1 MSELSPAEL
10 LELAKTTLG
19 LPQTASDRAVPR
31 AYLNELR
38 IHLSLYPNETNFR
51 VTLQPNAALGEI
63 TCLHPSCQG
72 KTLKL
77 QPRHR
82 APDGGLS
89 EGLGSLSV
97 YRRHIENDA
106 SHKTRVGKHEV
117 VKREVIDDF
126 ASGNS
131 PIAGSSSNPMRLK
144 GGALSRDPSNASLSR
159 KKSVGAKPKNGVK
172 PEPSEPS
179 IPKKRVTNEASTS
192 ASARKAAA
200 SAPKRL
206 KTESSFVSRS
216 SPELENAR
224 SVEEIREE
232 IGAVSIEVAELQR
245 SLFRLRRKVNPSKAE
260 QTRMRKLESK
270 LKDLNDKK
278 ERLNTSLPA
287 LAPPSPL
294 RRTNSRVVAGMSFKR
309 RPEEQKPIVGRL
321 STKANPFPGH
331 GRVLK
336 SEPIVGPL
344 PPINRI
350 PAKPEPSSSKVK
362 LESLALR
369 LPRAKPRAAA
379 RRRSSP
385 IASGSDVHLPPSSLP
400 PSSDFDYDMDVDS
413 DAADV
418 MPETVLNKFGEAI
431 PNIAPVGGWENF
443 DAEGNFHGRGRDHFQ
458 GPQAKADDIEKF
470 LVEAGNSEQFEDN
483 ATVDQAQKKLGMK
496 NQYQLLEGVQVPLM
510 AHQAIGVAWM
520 VDRERSKMKGGCLA
534 DEMGLGKTVQMIATM
549 VYNRSKDN
557 NCKTTLIVAP
567 VALLSQWTLEIEMK
581 TACGFECVIYHGNT
595 KPRSKKEILSYD
607 FVLTTYGTL
616 ANEWPDWE
624 NEMKKKEKALRK
636 KAKGQA
642 SSDDFIVDDSDD
654 EPMTKKSK
662 DKKMTKGLLFQ
673 VDWYRVVLDEGQNIR
688 NRRTRVSRAVTDL
701 QSEHRW
707 VLSGTPII
715 NGLQDAYG
723 MFRFLQVR
731 PWYDLKEFQQ
741 HIGLLE
747 RKNPQLAVSRL
758 QAIFRTCLL
767 RRMKNTKLDGKPLI
781 DLPEKV
787 VELTRL
793 FFSEEERSVYTQ
805 VETKTQNQFNRFL
818 RAGTVLK
825 NYHQVLVLLLRLRQ
839 CCVHPCLIQED
850 MNAFVS
856 AIEAAV
862 DDPEIATELNRALR
876 KEGAEFVQKVK
887 DKRKE
892 VAKARMAAE
901 KESED
906 ATVEPEECPICFDNL
921 TDAMITKCMHVYCA
935 GCIHDVLATARVEND
950 DEKKYK
956 ADERPCPSC
965 REPISKDRLYKR
977 EAFEPTDDELNGRVK
992 KEEQDVID
1000 IEDSSDEEDNDDDE
1014 DYKGPKNKGKGTA
1027 KALPQRRSTR
1037 TRRPSTSMRIDSED
1051 DGYGADYVESEPE
1064 SNSDDDDYDDDMSD
1078 FVVEADEDEEEKDL
1092 QRALKRQAKSRSK
1105 GKGRAMVVDDSDD
1118 EVIYGLPKRKP
1129 AAAAQGEGEEKADLM
1144 SRFLPSTKMKYMMEA
1159 LERLFKEKPDEK
1171 VILVSQWTSALQL
1184 LSDYLSERHV
1194 AHVKYQGDMS
1204 RNARDAAVRAFMA
1217 KDKAKVMLMSL
1228 KCGGVGLNLTRA
1240 NNVISLDLGWSEAVE
1255 AQAFDRVHRLG
1266 QTRKVRVERLVIDN
1280 TVEDRIL
1287 GLQERKALLAD
1298 GALGEGKGKKI
1309 GRLSVKELANLFGL
1323 NMRGE
1328 RLRDED

>member
-1 MSELSPAEL
+1 MSEPSPTEL
-10 LELAKTTLG
+10 LALAKRTLG
-19 LPQTASDRAVPR
+19 LPQTSPDRAVPR
-31 AYLNELR
+31 AYLNELS

-51 VTLQPNAALGEI
+51 VTLQPNVALGEI
-63 TCLHPSCQG
+63 TCLHPSCDRT
-72 KTLKL
+72 TLKL
-77 QPRHR
+77 QARFR
-82 APDGGLS
+82 APDGGLKD
-89 EGLGSLSV
+89 GIGSLSV

-106 SHKTRVGKHEV
+106 SHKPRGGNNEI

-126 ASGNS
+126 APDNS
-131 PIAGSSSNPMRLK
+131 PLAGSSSIPMRLK

-159 KKSVGAKPKNGVK
+159 RKSVGAKPKGGVK
-172 PEPSEPS
+172 PEPSEPT
-179 IPKKRVTNEASTS
+179 IPKKRVTNDPSASTS
-192 ASARKAAA
+192 ASARKAAT
-200 SAPKRL
+200 SAPKRI
-206 KTESSFVSRS
+206 KTETSFVSRHS
-216 SPELENAR
+216 SPENVR
-224 SVEEIREE
+224 SVEDIREE
-232 IGAVSIEVAELQR
+232 IEAVSIEIAELQR
-245 SLFRLRRKVNPSKAE
+245 SLFRMRRKVRPTKAE
-260 QTRMRKLESK
+260 QTRTRKLDSK

-278 ERLNTSLPA
+278 ERLNASLPT
-287 LAPPSPL
+287 LAPSSPL
-294 RRTNSRVVAGMSFKR
+294 RRTDSRTLAAMSFKR
-309 RPEEQKPIVGRL
+309 RPVDQKPVIQGP
-321 STKANPFPGH
+321 STSANPFPGH
-331 GRVLK
+331 VK
-336 SEPIVGPL
+336 PEPVAAPL
-344 PPINRI
+344 PRFNRL
-350 PAKPEPSSSKVK
+350 PVKPEPSSSKVK
-362 LESLALR
+362 LESPFAK
-369 LPRAKPRAAA
+369 LPRAKARAAV

-385 IASGSDVHLPPSSLP
+385 IASGSDVRLPPSSLP
-400 PSSDFDYDMDVDS
+400 PSSDFDYEMDVDS
-413 DAADV
+413 DGDDL
-418 MPETVLNKFGEAI
+418 MPETILNKFGEAI
-431 PNIAPVGGWENF
+431 PNIAPVGGWENY

-496 NQYQLLEGVQVPLM
+496 NQYQLLEGMQVPLM

-549 VYNRSKDN
+549 VYNRSKDP

-701 QSEHRW
+701 QSEFRW

-723 MFRFLQVR
+723 MFRFLKVR
-731 PWYDLKEFQQ
+731 PWYDLQEFQQ

-747 RKNPQLAVSRL
+747 RKNPTLAVSRL

-793 FFSEEERSVYTQ
+793 IFSEEERSVYTQ
-805 VETKTQNQFNRFL
+805 VETRTQNQFNRFL

-856 AIEAAV
+856 AVEAAV
-862 DDPEIATELNRALR
+862 DDPEVATELNRALR

-892 VAKARMAAE
+892 VALARMAAE

-921 TDAMITKCMHVYCA
+921 TDAVITKCMHVYCA

-992 KEEQDVID
+992 KEETEVID
-1000 IEDSSDEEDNDDDE
+1000 IDDSSGEEDNDDDE
-1014 DYKGPKNKGKGTA
+1014 DFKPKGKGKGKA
-1027 KALPQRRSTR
+1027 KALPRRRSTR
-1037 TRRPSTSMRIDSED
+1037 ARRPSSKMRIDSD
-1051 DGYGADYVESEPE
+1051 DSGYGADYIESEQE
-1064 SNSDDDDYDDDMSD
+1064 SNSEDDDYDDDMSD
-1078 FVVEADEDEEEKDL
+1078 FIVEADEDEEEKDL
-1092 QRALKRQAKSRSK
+1092 QRALKRQAKSRAK

-1129 AAAAQGEGEEKADLM
+1129 AAAAQGEGEKADLM

-1171 VILVSQWTSALQL
+1171 VILVSQWTTALGL
-1184 LSDYLSERHV
+1184 LSDYLSERQI